1 MSRLLYQLSYATTC
15 LKEYTNGLH
24 FVSIC
29 LKIIIY
35 RYYFTGGV
43 QVIHTWTT
51 QVRSYELDMHRHVN
65 NATYL
70 NYFEAARMDFLN
82 TIGFDYKALLEKGL
96 SLFVAK
102 IQAHYKAPAYLN
114 DEIFVTT
121 ESVKRK
127 RFSGVFRQIVY
138 REGTELCTGD
148 ITWACVNN
156 EGKPVPL
163 PDEFELPELQP
174 RDKDIPV

>member
-1 MSRLLYQLSYATTC
+1 M
-15 LKEYTNGLH
+15 
-24 FVSIC
+24 V
-29 LKIIIY
+29 
-35 RYYFTGGV
+35 
-43 QVIHTWTT
+43 HTWRT

-82 TIGFDYKALLEKGL
+82 TIGFDYKSLLSKGL

-102 IQAHYKAPAYLN
+102 IEVQYKAPAFLN
-114 DEIFVTT
+114 DQITVHTK
-121 ESVKRK
+121 SLKRK

-138 REGTELCTGD
+138 RDGVELCTGD

-156 EGKPVPL
+156 EGKPVQL
-163 PDEFELPELQP
+163 PQEFELPELQP
-174 RDKDIPV
+174 GDKDIAV